1 MSRRH
6 SDVHE
11 PPESRE
17 NADREVLA
25 RMATG
30 DASALSEL
38 YDRHARTVYSFA
50 YRIVAQDAGDVTQ
63 EVFSQAWRHA
73 QRYDR
78 SRAPVGA
85 WLMMITRARAIDS
98 LRARRA
104 HTSAEQRAV
113 DVSIADLQYASP
125 SQESAVISAEEAARV
140 RHALAGLS
148 QVQRAVIELA
158 FYGGFTHAEIAEQLR
173 EPLGTIKTKVR
184 LGLMKLRTALVNR
197 AG

>member
-1 MSRRH
+1 MRRRH

-38 YDRHARTVYSFA
+38 HDRYARTVYSFA
-50 YRIVAQDAGDVTQ
+50 YRIVAQDARDVTQ

-78 SRAPVGA
+78 SRAPVVA
-85 WLMMITRARAIDS
+85 WLIMITRARAIDS

-104 HTSAEQRAV
+104 HASAEQRAV
-113 DVSIADLQYASP
+113 DVSIADLQSASP

-140 RHALAGLS
+140 RHALADLS
-148 QVQRAVIELA
+148 QAQRAVIELA
-158 FYGGFTHAEIAEQLR
+158 FYGGLTHAEIAEQLR

-184 LGLMKLRTALVNR
+184 SGLMKLRTALVNR

>member
-1 MSRRH
+1 MSRRQ

-63 EVFSQAWRHA
+63 EVF
-73 QRYDR
+73 R
-78 SRAPVGA
+78 SVA
-85 WLMMITRARAIDS
+85 ARA
-98 LRARRA
+98 
-104 HTSAEQRAV
+104 
-113 DVSIADLQYASP
+113 
-125 SQESAVISAEEAARV
+125 
-140 RHALAGLS
+140 AL
-148 QVQRAVIELA
+148 
-158 FYGGFTHAEIAEQLR
+158 
-173 EPLGTIKTKVR
+173 
-184 LGLMKLRTALVNR
+184 
-197 AG
+197 